1 MSKALY
7 AAHPLLAPHTRGQEH
22 KRAAETESLGFV
34 LRVMDSESAIDAG
47 NTAVAALQTSLF
59 TQECMNVCSAC
70 CPVFLNDS
78 FAILCGTLGACLLPS
93 PQLQEIV
100 CGLPGQNRALL
111 CHTKSSHYLA
121 PPSPDD
127 HFSFPQTRSIHS
139 GWTSRFDP
147 EATREMLD

>member
-1 MSKALY
+1 MSKALC
-7 AAHPLLAPHTRGQEH
+7 AAHPLLAPHTRGQGC

-34 LRVMDSESAIDAG
+34 LRVMDSESSIDTG

-70 CPVFLNDS
+70 CPVFLNDN
-78 FAILCGTLGACLLPS
+78 FAILCGTLGTCLPPP

-100 CGLPGQNRALL
+100 CGLPGQDRALL

-127 HFSFPQTRSIHS
+127 HFSFPQTRS
-139 GWTSRFDP
+139 
-147 EATREMLD
+147 RETLHPFWLDLKA